1 MKIKNNTLEEL
12 KERLIIFKDRREELK
27 KLKDKRKQKIYTKL
41 INELKYKI
49 KGLESLQKL
58 SSKKGC
64 GVQEYLEVKG
74 IKLKT
79 ERCGYYPKNSNEVY
93 YCEKCSPTKTTT
105 EEKDV

>member
-64 GVQEYLEVKG
+64 GKLVEEKEGVK
-74 IKLKT
+74 IA
-79 ERCGYYPKNSNEVY
+79 CGDFSGKVLCPN
-93 YCEKCSPTKTTT
+93 CSPTKTTT
-105 EEKDV
+105 EDRE